1 MHDPQQAPPPHAKRA
16 ATTRRY
22 LRFWGPRAE
31 ADVDDELAFHIEMRA
46 RDYMERGLSEQDAR
60 AAAKRRLGNL
70 ASARSDCIAI
80 TSRRQRR
87 MTRAQIIDAFV
98 HDVRFAWRTLGRQK
112 GWTAVAVITLALGIG
127 ANTAVFSVVNTLLLR
142 PLPYPDAN
150 RIAIIYQ
157 EPTKGNSTGIQI
169 TVNPNPPLVRAWREG
184 AKSFESI
191 EAYTQSDR
199 AMQPPGGTT
208 EIVHAANIL
217 PTFPTFAGQRP
228 LKGRVFDENEVKTR
242 QRVVLISE
250 PFWRVRLGG
259 DPDVIGKPLTLERQP
274 YTIVGVMPATL
285 RLPRL
290 GADLT
295 DVWLPLD
302 INDDMIGLSVLGRM
316 RSGVDRDVARRELDA
331 IDAAISTQ
339 AKGMQDFRTRLTSPA
354 ELVRFRESLVMLSA
368 AVALVLLIACGN
380 VTHLVLART
389 ATRGRELAIR
399 TALGANRLRLVR
411 QMLTESLLLAAAGC
425 VGGIVAGW
433 AGLQILVALR
443 PDNLPELQVARI
455 DAYTMLV
462 TAGLAV
468 LTGVVVGLL
477 GAWQAARTSAHD
489 ALKSGALT
497 ASQSRRQRRLRS
509 LVVTSEMAV
518 SMVLL
523 VGAMLLVRS
532 MVHLQ
537 RIEPGFSA
545 AGLYSVEI
553 PLSKAAYPDAAP
565 RLAFLRQVAERV
577 RAVPGVQEVTVA
589 AGAPPSRSF
598 MIGALQVE
606 GQPEPPA
613 GTTSF
618 IDYNGVET
626 NYFRTMGIRIVEGTA
641 ITDTSQAASQVV
653 VNQGLARKYWP
664 GKSPLGRRLR
674 VVLNGQ
680 GAWGTIVGVA
690 ADAFTG
696 GLTSEAADPM
706 LYMGTQDRFSPV
718 LILRAK
724 AGVDPIPT
732 VRAVIAQLDATLP
745 PPRVADIESAM
756 ARSIAGP
763 RFTMTLLVAFT
774 ALALLLAAVGLY
786 GVMAFSVAQRTR
798 EIGIRIAL
806 GATRR
811 TVAKSILWQGTVM
824 ALLGGAIGLVGAR
837 WGTKLLEHMLY
848 GVDETDVMSFALGG
862 AVLVATAMVACIVPM
877 RRAVSVDPLT
887 AIRSD

>member
-1 MHDPQQAPPPHAKRA
+1 
-16 ATTRRY
+16 
-22 LRFWGPRAE
+22 
-31 ADVDDELAFHIEMRA
+31 VDDELAFHIEMRA
-46 RDYMERGLSEQDAR
+46 RDYIERGLSETDAR
-60 AAAKRRLGNL
+60 AAATRRLGDL
-70 ASARSDCIAI
+70 RTARAECIAI
-80 TSRRQRR
+80 TSRRERR
-87 MTRAQIIDAFV
+87 MTRAQIVDAFV
-98 HDVRFAWRTLGRQK
+98 HDLRFAWRTLGRQK

-157 EPTKGNSTGIQI
+157 EPTKGNSTGMQI
-169 TVNPNPPLVRAWREG
+169 TVNPNPPLVRAWRAG

-199 AMQPPGGTT
+199 AMQPPGGVT

-217 PTFPTFAGQRP
+217 PSFPAFAGQRP
-228 LKGRVFDENEVKTR
+228 IRGRVFDEHEVKTR
-242 QRVVLISE
+242 QRVALISE

-259 DPDVIGKPLTLERQP
+259 DPEIIGKPITLERQP
-274 YTIVGVMPATL
+274 YTIVGVMPAGL

-290 GADLT
+290 GADFT

-302 INDDMIGLSVLGRM
+302 INDNRLGLSVLGRL
-316 RSGVDRDVARRELDA
+316 RPGTDRDAARRELDA
-331 IDAAISTQ
+331 IDVATSSAAE
-339 AKGMQDFRTRLTSPA
+339 KLQDFRTKLTSPA
-354 ELVRFRESLVMLSA
+354 ELVRFRDSLVMLSA

-389 ATRGRELAIR
+389 ATRQRELAIR

-411 QMLTESLLLAAAGC
+411 QLLTESLLLAAAGC

-433 AGLQILVALR
+433 AGLRVLVAIR
-443 PDNLPELQVARI
+443 PDNLPELEVARI
-455 DAYTMLV
+455 DGYTMLV
-462 TAGLAV
+462 TAALAMATGL
-468 LTGVVVGLL
+468 VVGLL

-537 RIEPGFSA
+537 RIEPGFNA
-545 AGLYSVEI
+545 AGLYSIEI
-553 PLSKAAYPDAAP
+553 PMPSSAYPNAP
-565 RLAFLRQVAERV
+565 ARQTFLQQVAQRV
-577 RAVPGVQEVTVA
+577 RAMPGVQEVTVA

-598 MIGALQVE
+598 MIGALQIE
-606 GQPEPPA
+606 GQPEPPL
-613 GTTSF
+613 GTTAF

-626 NYFRTMGIRIVEGTA
+626 NYFHTMGIRIVEGST
-641 ITDTSQAASQVV
+641 ITDTSAAASQVV

-664 GKSPLGRRLR
+664 GKSALGKRLR
-674 VVLNGQ
+674 VVFNGQ
-680 GAWGTIVGVA
+680 GTWGTIVGVA

-718 LILRAK
+718 VILRA
-724 AGVDPIPT
+724 APGSDPIPT
-732 VRAVIAQLDATLP
+732 VRSIITQLDATLA
-745 PPRVADIESAM
+745 PPRVSDIESAM

-763 RFTMTLLVAFT
+763 RFTMTLLVVFT
-774 ALALLLAAVGLY
+774 GLALLLAAVGLY

-811 TVAKSILWQGTVM
+811 TVARSILWQGTAM
-824 ALLGGAIGLVGAR
+824 ALLGGAVGLIGAR

-848 GVDETDVMSFALGG
+848 GVEKTDAMSFVLGG
-862 AVLVATAMVACIVPM
+862 VVLVATAMVACIVPM
-877 RRAVSVDPLT
+877 RRAIAVDPLT

>member
-1 MHDPQQAPPPHAKRA
+1 MHDPQQAPAPQAKRA

-46 RDYMERGLSEQDAR
+46 RDYVDRGLSDKDAR
-60 AAAKRRLGNL
+60 AAASRRLGDL
-70 ASARSDCIAI
+70 KSARAECVAI
-80 TSRRQRR
+80 TTRRERR

-98 HDVRFAWRTLGRQK
+98 HDLRFAWRTLGRQK
-112 GWTAVAVITLALGIG
+112 GWTAIAVITLALGIG

-157 EPTKGNSTGIQI
+157 EPTKGNNTGMRI

-184 AKSFESI
+184 SKSFESI

-199 AMQPPGGTT
+199 AMQPADGTT

-217 PTFPTFAGQRP
+217 PSFPSFAGQLP
-228 LKGRVFDENEVKTR
+228 LIGRVFDENEIKT
-242 QRVVLISE
+242 QQGVVLISE
-250 PFWRVRLGG
+250 PFWRVRFGG
-259 DPDVIGKPLTLERQP
+259 DPSIIGKPITLERQP
-274 YTIVGVMPATL
+274 YTIIGVMPVAL
-285 RLPRL
+285 RLPRI

-302 INDDMIGLSVLGRM
+302 INDNHIGLSVLGRL
-316 RSGVDRDVARRELDA
+316 RPGTDREVARRELDA
-331 IDAAISTQ
+331 IDAAHSTKAEQ
-339 AKGMQDFRTRLTSPA
+339 AQEFRTKLTSPS
-354 ELVRFRESLVMLSA
+354 ELVRFRDSLVMLSA

-399 TALGANRLRLVR
+399 TALGASRLRLVR
-411 QMLTESLLLAAAGC
+411 QLLTESLLLAAAGC
-425 VGGIVAGW
+425 IGGIAAGW
-433 AGLQILVALR
+433 AGLQILVAMR
-443 PDNLPELQVARI
+443 PDNLPELQVARM
-455 DAYTMLV
+455 DRYTILV

-489 ALKSGALT
+489 ALKSGALN

-509 LVVTSEMAV
+509 IVVTSEMAV

-537 RIEPGFSA
+537 RIEPGFNA
-545 AGLYSVEI
+545 AGLYSVEF
-553 PLSKAAYPDAAP
+553 PMPKGANPNASVRQAL
-565 RLAFLRQVAERV
+565 LEQVAERV
-577 RAVPGVQEVTVA
+577 RRIPGVEDVTVA

-598 MIGALQVE
+598 LIGALQIE
-606 GQPEPPA
+606 GQPEPPT

-626 NYFRTMGIRIVEGTA
+626 NYFRTMGIRIVEGSA
-641 ITDTSQAASQVV
+641 ITDTSTAASQVV
-653 VNQGLARKYWP
+653 VNQGLAKKYWP
-664 GKSPLGRRLR
+664 GKSPLGKRLR
-674 VVLNGQ
+674 VTFNGQ
-680 GAWGTIVGVA
+680 GSWGTIVGVA

-718 LILRAK
+718 VIIRAK
-724 AGVDPIPT
+724 AGTDPLPT
-732 VRAVIAQLDATLP
+732 VRSIITQIDATLP

-763 RFTMTLLVAFT
+763 RFTMTLLVVFT
-774 ALALLLAAVGLY
+774 GLALLLAAVGLY
-786 GVMAFSVAQRTR
+786 GVMTFSVAQRTR

-811 TVAKSILWQGTVM
+811 TVARSILWQGTAL
-824 ALLGGAIGLVGAR
+824 ALLGGAIGLIGAR
-837 WGTKLLEHMLY
+837 WGTRLLEHMLY
-848 GVDETDVMSFALGG
+848 GVQQNDVMSFVLGG
-862 AVLVATAMVACIVPM
+862 VVLVATAMVACIVPM
-877 RRAVSVDPLT
+877 RRAIAVDPLT

>member
-1 MHDPQQAPPPHAKRA
+1 MHDPQQAPAPHATRA

-46 RDYMERGLSEQDAR
+46 RDYMERGLSENEAR
-60 AAAKRRLGNL
+60 AAATRRLGDL
-70 ASARSDCIAI
+70 DSARAECITI
-80 TSRRQRR
+80 TSRRERR

-98 HDVRFAWRTLGRQK
+98 HDIRFAWRTLGRQK

-142 PLPYPDAN
+142 PLPYPEAN

-157 EPTKGNSTGIQI
+157 EPTKGNSTGMQI
-169 TVNPNPPLVRAWREG
+169 TVNPGPPVVRAWREG
-184 AKSFESI
+184 SKTFESI

-199 AMQPPGGTT
+199 AMQPPGGVA
-208 EIVHAANIL
+208 EIVHGANIL
-217 PTFPTFAGQRP
+217 PSFPTFAGQRP
-228 LKGRVFDENEVKTR
+228 IMGRVFDENDIKTR
-242 QRVVLISE
+242 QRVAMVSE
-250 PFWRVRLGG
+250 SFWRVRLGG
-259 DPDVIGKPLTLERQP
+259 DQNVIGKPITLERQP
-274 YTIVGVMPATL
+274 YVIIGVMPAAL

-302 INDDMIGLSVLGRM
+302 INDDMIGLSVIGRL
-316 RSGVDRDVARRELDA
+316 RRGATLDAARRELDA
-331 IDAAISTQ
+331 IDAVQ
-339 AKGMQDFRTRLTSPA
+339 ANAAERSHDFRTKLTSPA
-354 ELVRFRESLVMLSA
+354 ELVRFRDSLVLLSA

-399 TALGANRLRLVR
+399 TALGANRRRLVR
-411 QMLTESLLLAAAGC
+411 QLLTESLLLSAAGC
-425 VGGIVAGW
+425 VGGLVAGW
-433 AGLQILVALR
+433 AGLKLLVAMR
-443 PDNLPELQVARI
+443 PDNLPELQVASMDR
-455 DAYTMLV
+455 YTVLV
-462 TAGLAV
+462 TAGLAIV
-468 LTGVVVGLL
+468 TGLVVGLL
-477 GAWQAARTSAHD
+477 GAWQAARTSAND

-509 LVVTSEMAV
+509 LLVTSEMAV
-518 SMVLL
+518 SMMLL

-537 RIEPGFSA
+537 RIEPGFDA
-545 AGLYSVEI
+545 VGLYSVAI
-553 PLSKAAYPDAAP
+553 PMPKSSYPEGP
-565 RLAFLRQVAERV
+565 LRIAFLQQVAQRV
-577 RAVPGVQEVTVA
+577 RAIPGVQEVTIA

-598 MIGALQVE
+598 MIGALQIE

-618 IDYNGVET
+618 IDYNGIET
-626 NYFRTMGIRIVEGTA
+626 NYFRAMGIRIVEGST
-641 ITDTSQAASQVV
+641 ITDTSEAAAQVV
-653 VNQGLARKYWP
+653 VNQGLAKKYWP
-664 GKSPLGRRLR
+664 GKSPLGKRLR
-674 VVLNGQ
+674 VVFNGE
-680 GAWGTIVGVA
+680 GSWATIVGVA

-718 LILRAK
+718 VIVRAK
-724 AGVDPIPT
+724 PGVDPIPT
-732 VRAVIAQLDATLP
+732 VRSIITQLDATLP
-745 PPRVADIESAM
+745 PPRVADVESAM

-774 ALALLLAAVGLY
+774 GLALLLAAVGLY

-811 TVAKSILWQGTVM
+811 TVAKSILWQGTAM
-824 ALLGGAIGLVGAR
+824 ALLGGAVGLIGAR

-848 GVDETDVMSFALGG
+848 GVQQTDVMSFVLGG
-862 AVLVATAMVACIVPM
+862 VVLVATAMVACIVPM
-877 RRAVSVDPLT
+877 RRAIAVDPLT

>member
-46 RDYMERGLSEQDAR
+46 RDYMERGLTENEAR
-60 AAAKRRLGNL
+60 AAATHRLGDL
-70 ASARSDCIAI
+70 DSARAECITI
-80 TSRRQRR
+80 TSRRERR
-87 MTRAQIIDAFV
+87 MTRAQIIDAFM
-98 HDVRFAWRTLGRQK
+98 HDIRFAWRTLGRQK
-112 GWTAVAVITLALGIG
+112 GWTAVAIITLALGIG

-142 PLPYPDAN
+142 PLPYPEAN

-169 TVNPNPPLVRAWREG
+169 TVNPSPAVVRAWRESS
-184 AKSFESI
+184 KTFESI

-199 AMQPPGGTT
+199 AMQPPGGVA
-208 EIVHAANIL
+208 EIVHGANIL
-217 PTFPTFAGQRP
+217 PSFPGFAGQRP
-228 LKGRVFDENEVKTR
+228 IMGRVFDENDIKTR
-242 QRVVLISE
+242 QRVAMISE
-250 PFWRVRLGG
+250 SFWRVRLGA
-259 DPDVIGKPLTLERQP
+259 DQNVIGKPITLERQP
-274 YTIVGVMPATL
+274 YTIIGVMPAAL

-302 INDDMIGLSVLGRM
+302 IDEDMIGLSAIGRL
-316 RSGVDRDVARRELDA
+316 RRGATLDAARRELDA
-331 IDAAISTQ
+331 IDAAQ
-339 AKGMQDFRTRLTSPA
+339 ASAAERAHDFRTKLTSPA
-354 ELVRFRESLVMLSA
+354 ELVRFRDSLVLLSA

-399 TALGANRLRLVR
+399 TALGANRGRLVR
-411 QMLTESLLLAAAGC
+411 QLLTESLLLSAAGC
-425 VGGIVAGW
+425 VGGLVAGW
-433 AGLQILVALR
+433 AGLKILVAMR
-443 PDNLPELQVARI
+443 PDNLPELQVASMDR
-455 DAYTMLV
+455 YTVLV

-468 LTGVVVGLL
+468 LTGLVVGLL
-477 GAWQAARTSAHD
+477 GAWQAARTSAND

-509 LVVTSEMAV
+509 LLVTSEMAV
-518 SMVLL
+518 SMMLL

-537 RIEPGFSA
+537 RIEPGFDA
-545 AGLYSVEI
+545 AGLYSVVI
-553 PLSKAAYPDAAP
+553 PMPRSSYPEGP
-565 RLAFLRQVAERV
+565 VRLAFLQQVAERV
-577 RAVPGVQEVTVA
+577 RGIPGVQGVTVA

-598 MIGALQVE
+598 MIGALQIE

-618 IDYNGVET
+618 IDYNGIET
-626 NYFRTMGIRIVEGTA
+626 NYFRTMGIRIVEGST
-641 ITDTSQAASQVV
+641 ITDTSEAAAQVV
-653 VNQGLARKYWP
+653 VNRGLAKKYWP
-664 GKSPLGRRLR
+664 GKSPLGKRLR
-674 VVLNGQ
+674 VVFNGE
-680 GAWGTIVGVA
+680 GSWATIVGVA

-718 LILRAK
+718 LIVRAK
-724 AGVDPIPT
+724 PGLDPIPT
-732 VRAVIAQLDATLP
+732 VRSIVTQLDATLP
-745 PPRVADIESAM
+745 PPRVADVESAM

-774 ALALLLAAVGLY
+774 GLALLLAAVGLY

-811 TVAKSILWQGTVM
+811 TVAKSILWQGTAM
-824 ALLGGAIGLVGAR
+824 ALLGGAVGLVGAR

-848 GVDETDVMSFALGG
+848 GVQQTDVMSFVLGG
-862 AVLVATAMVACIVPM
+862 VVLVATAMVACIVPM
-877 RRAVSVDPLT
+877 RRAIAVDPLT